1 MALLAALLWG
11 GGDFAGGFATRRA
24 SPLQVIFLAQG
35 LDAVI
40 LLVAI
45 LVRHTPLP
53 SSSVVLWGV
62 TGGICNSIGL
72 ICLYSALAIAEM
84 GLAAAISGILT
95 AALPAIASA
104 YVEGAPSP
112 RHLLG
117 FAVAGVAMWRIS
129 SAPTHADP
137 ARQRRSLWLAVLAG
151 VGFGLFLIFSRQS
164 SRHEILW
171 PLFISRVAGCLIALL
186 LLAAARLKSNRG
198 FLDFARNDSQ
208 EKESSL
214 ARNDSQNQ
222 ERGPHAP
229 VGMTDLLEWRP
240 LSAQLLVLATI
251 AGVLDVAG
259 NLFFMAS
266 TQLGRM
272 DVSAVLASLYPA
284 STIVLA
290 MVLLREKAT
299 AGQLLGMSLALAAVA
314 MIAG

>member
-1 MALLAALLWG
+1 
-11 GGDFAGGFATRRA
+11 
-24 SPLQVIFLAQG
+24 
-35 LDAVI
+35 
-40 LLVAI
+40 
-45 LVRHTPLP
+45 
-53 SSSVVLWGV
+53 
-62 TGGICNSIGL
+62 
-72 ICLYSALAIAEM
+72 
-84 GLAAAISGILT
+84 
-95 AALPAIASA
+95 
-104 YVEGAPSP
+104 
-112 RHLLG
+112 
-117 FAVAGVAMWRIS
+117 MWRIS

>member
-1 MALLAALLWG
+1 VLTPAHLAVVMALLAALLWG

-35 LDAVI
+35 LDAAI
-40 LLVAI
+40 LFVAI
-45 LVRHTPLP
+45 LLRHTPLP
-53 SSSVVLWGV
+53 DHSVLLWSV

-72 ICLYSALAIAEM
+72 ICLYTALAIAEM

-95 AALPAIASA
+95 AALPAVASA

-129 SAPTHADP
+129 SAPTHADS
-137 ARQRRSLWLAVLAG
+137 ARQRRSLFLAAIAG

-171 PLFISRVAGCLIALL
+171 PLLISRLVGCLFALL
-186 LLAAARLKSNRG
+186 LLMATKLRG
-198 FLDFARNDSQ
+198 
-208 EKESSL
+208 K
-214 ARNDSQNQ
+214 
-222 ERGPHAP
+222 PAP
-229 VGMTDLLEWRP
+229 LLEWRP
-240 LSAQLLVLATI
+240 LSTPLWVLATI

-266 TQLGRM
+266 TQIGRM

-299 AGQLLGMSLALAAVA
+299 AGQLLGMFLALAAVA

>member
-1 MALLAALLWG
+1 VLTPAHLAVVMALLAALLWG

-35 LDAVI
+35 LDAAI

-53 SSSVVLWGV
+53 DHGVLLWGV
-62 TGGICNSIGL
+62 TGGICNGLGL
-72 ICLYSALAIAEM
+72 ICLYTALAIAEM

-104 YVEGAPSP
+104 CVEGLPTP

-129 SAPTHADP
+129 SAPTHADR
-137 ARQRRSLWLAVLAG
+137 ARQRRSLVLAVIAG
-151 VGFGLFLIFSRQS
+151 IGFGLFLIFSRQS

-171 PLFISRVAGCLIALL
+171 PLLVSRLAGCAVALL
-186 LLAAARLKSNRG
+186 LLVATKLRGKS
-198 FLDFARNDSQ
+198 
-208 EKESSL
+208 
-214 ARNDSQNQ
+214 
-222 ERGPHAP
+222 AP
-229 VGMTDLLEWRP
+229 LLEWRP
-240 LSAQLLVLATI
+240 LSTHLLVMATI

-259 NLFFMAS
+259 NLFFMAP

-299 AGQLLGMSLALAAVA
+299 AGQILGMSLALAAVA